1 MSSGRKLG
9 NFARSMAQ
17 RHFYH
22 RHQIVDLTIN
32 DLAFEGK
39 GIAKIDNEQG
49 RYIVFVPNTIP
60 GQKVKVR
67 ITKAKRQYAEANL
80 IAVLDKSPLEQEPQ
94 FHAIPGAPYINLPL
108 DKQYGYKEKNT
119 LELFRRIG
127 KIENVEEL
135 YDEYLPSPRS
145 FHYRNKMEYSF
156 AAVVAEGNH
165 LVDGFALG
173 FKKRGQWL
181 AVESLK
187 GDSGIFDRQVENF
200 LPQLESYFK
209 ERGFS
214 AWHGRLHSGF
224 CRMLGVKK
232 SYSQDKLLINFMSSS
247 SELDRFDAA
256 EFTQLFQ
263 NEFGGRIGG
272 LVHTINDDIGDRPN
286 AHEGERN
293 ILIGEDHIEESIS
306 GLNFKISIESFF
318 QTNPAS
324 SERLYKKALDY
335 VFEKEIDDLPYILD
349 LFSGTGTITQLLAQ
363 RASKAKVIGVELV
376 EQAVADAKI
385 NAKANGFEDLQF
397 HASDVGYFLLNHP
410 EYQGKINTLTLDPPR
425 AGIAPKTLRKVIR
438 LQAERMVY
446 ISCNPATQARD
457 MAILAEAG
465 YALKKF
471 SLVDQFPHTA
481 HIESIAVFERV

>member
-49 RYIVFVPNTIP
+49 RYIVFVSNTIP

-67 ITKAKRQYAEANL
+67 ISKAKRQYAEANL
-80 IAVLDKSPLEQEPQ
+80 VAVLEKSPLEQEPQ

-127 KIENVEEL
+127 KIENVEAL

-156 AAVVAEGNH
+156 AAVVAEGNN

-181 AVESLK
+181 AVESLQ
-187 GDSGIFDRQVENF
+187 GDSGIFDTQVENF
-200 LPQLESYFK
+200 LPRLESYFK

-247 SELDRFDAA
+247 SELDRFDSK

-263 NEFGGRIGG
+263 EEFGDRIGG
-272 LVHTINDDIGDRPN
+272 LVHTVNDDIGDRPN
-286 AHEGERN
+286 AHEGERH
-293 ILIGEDHIEESIS
+293 ILIGEDQIEESIS

-324 SERLYKKALDY
+324 AERLYKKALDY
-335 VFEKEIDDLPYILD
+335 VFEKEIDHLPYVLD

-363 RASKAKVIGVELV
+363 RANKAKVIGVELV
-376 EQAVADAKI
+376 EQAVEDAKI

-397 HASDVGYFLLNHP
+397 HASDVGQFLLKHP

-481 HIESIAVFERV
+481 HIESIALFERI